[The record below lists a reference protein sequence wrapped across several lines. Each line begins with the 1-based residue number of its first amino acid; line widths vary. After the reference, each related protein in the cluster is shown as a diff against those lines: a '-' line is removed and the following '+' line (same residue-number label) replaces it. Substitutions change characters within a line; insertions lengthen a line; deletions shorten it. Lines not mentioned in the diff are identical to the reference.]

1 MPNDPFV
8 DVGDLTSLGKLRYL
22 DVRDQAAFD
31 AGHAHGAMRV
41 RLDEWD
47 AVAKAADTGFA
58 TTAYWDVVVEQWR
71 SNRRAASPRY
81 PHRRPRIAVGT
92 GPQRLVQ
99 ERGFRGQP
107 PRFPGVRHPAA
118 VHCIR

>member
-31 AGHAHGAMRV
+31 AGHAHGAIRV

-58 TTAYWDVVVEQWR
+58 TTAYWDKAP
-71 SNRRAASPRY
+71 SAAASRSGSKLNSGAMWYVPEKY
-81 PHRRPRIAVGT
+81 SAGTCRRGD
-92 GPQRLVQ
+92 
-99 ERGFRGQP
+99 
-107 PRFPGVRHPAA
+107 
-118 VHCIR
+118 